1 MAIEK
6 IKLPDG
12 SEVSLSEWLHWPL
25 FSTIEGQGAINSAV
39 DPLGLG
45 NGISVDLLMFTY
57 VAGQTVPQAGV
68 VPSPGRMATDSD
80 TNQVARA
87 RINHDEAMI
96 VFSMTYEI
104 FALTDDTAIP
114 NLPNDVGALAPVFT
128 GDNLRRMQ
136 RDCMYELYVG
146 AGIKKPQ
153 ARAPLS
159 YYGQGIGAPAW
170 GSGDELNTAAQV
182 INFTYGTAG
191 YVSPLNQRRWQL
203 PVYIHPDRVMKTRLS
218 SPVGQIV
225 GLSQSWQF
233 KGYLDGLK
241 KRPVA

>member
-1 MAIEK
+1 MAIDK

-12 SEVSLSEWLHWPL
+12 TEVSLSEWLHWPL
-25 FSTIEGQGAINSAV
+25 FSTVEAQGGLNFAT
-39 DPLGLG
+39 DPLLLG
-45 NGISVDLLMFTY
+45 NGVSVDMKLFSY
-57 VAGQTVPQAGV
+57 VAGARVPQTGI

-80 TNQVARA
+80 TNQVARS

-96 VFSMTYEI
+96 VFAMTYEI

-136 RDCMYELYVG
+136 RDCMYELTVG
-146 AGIKKPQ
+146 AGITKPQ

-159 YYGQGIGAPAW
+159 YYGQGVGAPAW
-170 GSGDELNTAAQV
+170 GSGDQLNTATQV
-182 INFTYGTAG
+182 VNFTYGTAG

-203 PVYIHPDRVMKTRLS
+203 PVYIHSDRVMFARINT
-218 SPVGQIV
+218 PAGQIV

>member
-12 SEVSLSEWLHWPL
+12 TEVALSEWLHWPL
-25 FSTIEGQGAINSAV
+25 FSTVEAEGGLNAGA

-45 NGISVDLLMFTY
+45 NGVSVNMLLFSY
-57 VAGQTVPQAGV
+57 VAGNPVPQTGTVPN
-68 VPSPGRMATDSD
+68 PGRMATDSD
-80 TNQVARA
+80 TNQVAKTRM
-87 RINHDEAMI
+87 NHDEAMI

-104 FALTDDTAIP
+104 FALTDDTPIP
-114 NLPNDVGALAPVFT
+114 TLPNNTAALAPVLT
-128 GDNLRRMQ
+128 GDNLRRLQ
-136 RDCMYELYVG
+136 RDCMYELLVG
-146 AGIKKPQ
+146 AGITKPQ

-159 YYGQGIGAPAW
+159 YYGQGVGSPAW

-182 INFTYGTAG
+182 LNYSYGTAG

-203 PVYIHPDRVMKTRLS
+203 PVYVHSDRVMKARIS
-218 SPVGQIV
+218 SPQGQIV

-241 KRPVA
+241 KRAVA